1 MGDTEIGSSTRYI
14 SSGLVAAFTCLAIAV
29 SGCSKSDAEKSEK
42 LEKSEKAV
50 EAEKADNGQL
60 DTSRLPRVNGA
71 KEVFASPATSIFTS
85 PNPVTQTADAV
96 EQSLAAAGW
105 QRYVAPNTARAS
117 DPNMRMTTLKKG
129 TQALSVFVTVAPAQ
143 NNATSVQYAVIPLK
157 TELPF
162 IPEADNIEYSP
173 DRPLLTLMTGEPLD
187 KLLKFYRKELSVR
200 GWSLWPQLQNA
211 KQPNGV
217 IHKHGAFAY
226 YVNDKEPSVILAL
239 TAKNA
244 EGGKAKVELK
254 EWPAVVLKNGF
265 AAVPAGRL
273 DVRSLPKLTGA
284 TENPARTKSDSLVY
298 SVAGSVEATAAAT
311 AKMLASAGWHQYIL
325 PSDEPN
331 ATLLYFKKEGQGL
344 VVSFTMTNGK
354 ADKSSVYYDAQWI
367 YTDLSLPD
375 DASNIVFDEHRP
387 YLNCVTASGVEA
399 TLDFYRQELGAA
411 GWVPLS
417 EAVAKE
423 RWPNA
428 SLGDKVYY
436 IREKQMPIMLSL
448 LQASDG
454 KTGIEIRVAPFALPQ
469 TLEAGREYY
478 GLPTP
483 KLIKTAGGTGGD
495 KQHEAHALVPA
506 DFDTVLVFYRR
517 ELAVRQ
523 WKEES
528 DAAVVKPDQAVL
540 KFSSPQGPAILKIGR
555 RYDLTTVSL
564 VQQITQPPM
573 PASEAR
579 HATGGS
585 GTNSPGLNVGSLDAL
600 LKDAQ
605 KMMRDADAMSE
616 RTAQAP
622 PTAPKSAGVPLH
634 AAADSKAPVPVPAN
648 AEDVKFNADSGQL
661 EFHSAA
667 SVPDV
672 AAFYRSA
679 MKDGSWQEG
688 SSVINRP
695 NMVVLN
701 FSKARKSISFTIMQM
716 GPKTNVTA
724 HGSGLKEA
732 VAKSAAAP
740 AAAPTP
746 TSVPSVDDLVAEES
760 GGLPVPK
767 RHTSAGNMRTP
778 FRIELNAVVPLDLIA
793 VLGFYRQELS
803 KRNWKEDG
811 TSSVTVDNAVVTYAS
826 PDGPARLK
834 LDHKDGATSVSL
846 LVKKP
851 EAARKGGVLPK
862 PGQGKV
868 IFGNINDAEAVIR
881 FDNKPI
887 RIAPRAGTKAPD
899 GPSLNLPPG
908 KYKYSIKLAGRPT
921 QNDEVEIGADETWG
935 LMAGPGGVLAL
946 QAY

>member
-1 MGDTEIGSSTRYI
+1 MGDTEIGSSRRYI
-14 SSGLVAAFTCLAIAV
+14 SSGLVMAFACLAIAV

-42 LEKSEKAV
+42 AV
-50 EAEKADNGQL
+50 ETEKADTAEL

-96 EQSLAAAGW
+96 EQSLAAVGW

-162 IPEADNIEYSP
+162 IPKADNIEYSP
-173 DRPLLTLMTGEPLD
+173 DRPLLTLVTGEPLD
-187 KLLKFYRKELSVR
+187 KLLEFYRKELSVR
-200 GWSLWPQLQNA
+200 GWSLWSQLQNA

-217 IHKHGAFAY
+217 IYKRGAFAY
-226 YVNDKEPSVILAL
+226 YVNDEEPSVVLAL

-254 EWPAVVLKNGF
+254 EWPAAVLKNGF
-265 AAVPAGRL
+265 AAVPAGRV

-284 TENPARTKSDSLVY
+284 TENFARTKSNSLVY
-298 SVAGSVEATAAAT
+298 SVAGSVGAAAAAT
-311 AKMLASAGWHQYIL
+311 ARMLASAGWHQYVL
-325 PSDEPN
+325 PSDEHN
-331 ATLLYFKKEGQGL
+331 ATLLYFKKAGQGL

-354 ADKSSVYYDAQWI
+354 ADESSIYYDAQWI
-367 YTDLSLPD
+367 YADLPLPD
-375 DASNIVFDEHRP
+375 DARNVVFDEHRP
-387 YLNCVTASGVEA
+387 YLNCITTSGVEA
-399 TLDFYRQELGAA
+399 LLNFYRQELGAA

-417 EAVAKE
+417 EMAAKE

-436 IREKQMPIMLSL
+436 IREKQLPIMLSVQ
-448 LQASDG
+448 QASDG

-478 GLPTP
+478 GLPSP
-483 KLIKTAGGTGGD
+483 KLIKTVGGTGGD
-495 KQHEAHALVPA
+495 KQHEVHALVPA
-506 DFDTVLVFYRR
+506 EFDTVLVFYRR
-517 ELAVRQ
+517 ELAARQ

-528 DAAVVKPDQAVL
+528 DGAVVKPNQAVL
-540 KFSSPQGPAILKIGR
+540 KFSSPQGPAVLKMGR

-564 VQQITQPPM
+564 VQQITQPPALA
-573 PASEAR
+573 PEAR
-579 HATGGS
+579 PTIGGS
-585 GTNSPGLNVGSLDAL
+585 GMGSPASNMGSLDAL
-600 LKDAQ
+600 LKNAQ
-605 KMMRDADAMSE
+605 KMMRDADATSGKMAQTS
-616 RTAQAP
+616 TA
-622 PTAPKSAGVPLH
+622 APKPAGAPLH
-634 AAADSKAPVPVPAN
+634 AAADSKAPVPVPSN
-648 AEDVKFNADSGQL
+648 AEDVKFDADSERL
-661 EFHSAA
+661 EFHSVAG
-667 SVPDV
+667 VPDIV
-672 AAFYRSA
+672 AFYRSV
-679 MKDGSWQEG
+679 MKDTGWKEG

-701 FSKARKSISFTIMQM
+701 FSKARKAISFTIMQM
-716 GPKTNVTA
+716 GPKTNVSA

-732 VAKSAAAP
+732 VTKSAAAP
-740 AAAPTP
+740 VAAPTP
-746 TSVPSVDDLVAEES
+746 TSAPSADDLVVEES

-778 FRIELNAVVPLDLIA
+778 FRIELNAIVPLDLNA
-793 VLGFYRQELS
+793 VLGFYRQELG

-811 TSSVTVDNAVVTYAS
+811 TSSITADNAIVTYAS

-834 LDHKDGATSVSL
+834 LARKDGATNVSL

-868 IFGNINDAEAVIR
+868 IFGNINDAEAVIT

-887 RIAPRAGTKAPD
+887 RIGPRAGTKAPD